1 MRNMDYIAMAQTI
14 GRVIR
19 LHTDDARRLSEGTLI
34 PGQLKN
40 YHKAYGFVHVPVY
53 SNTGITTAKKL
64 QAVVNTIFVQ
74 GEPAISTIKR

>member
-1 MRNMDYIAMAQTI
+1 MAQTI

-19 LHTDDARRLSEGTLI
+19 LHTDDARRLSEGTLV
-34 PGQLKN
+34 PGQLEN

-53 SNTGITTAKKL
+53 NNTGIATAKKM
-64 QAVVNTIFVQ
+64 QEVVNTIFVQ